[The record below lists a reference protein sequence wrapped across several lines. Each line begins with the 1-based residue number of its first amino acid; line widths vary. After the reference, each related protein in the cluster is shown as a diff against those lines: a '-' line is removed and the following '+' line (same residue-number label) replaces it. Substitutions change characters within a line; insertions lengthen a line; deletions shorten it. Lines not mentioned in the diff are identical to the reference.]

1 VEQISCIVPRWIV
14 LAVGTDADG
23 LAFRDQ
29 GADDLLLHP

>member
-1 VEQISCIVPRWIV
+1 